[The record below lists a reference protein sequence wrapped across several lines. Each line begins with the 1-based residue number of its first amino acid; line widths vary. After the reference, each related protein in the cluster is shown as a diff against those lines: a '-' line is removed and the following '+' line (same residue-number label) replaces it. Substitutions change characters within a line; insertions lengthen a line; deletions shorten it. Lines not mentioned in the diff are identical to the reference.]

1 MSEKIKAELLAIQ
14 NANKNKMLF
23 PLSVVN
29 WAKTHP
35 KSALH
40 SRFEWNDEKAGH
52 EYRIWQARQLITIH
66 IVLEDG
72 NPQVVSLSFDRK
84 GDGGYRSISDVL
96 TNRQLSEIMLQD
108 ALAELQRVEAR
119 YQHVRELTSVWTE
132 VKRVRAKKTA
142 AKQPSAEAT
151 L

>member
-1 MSEKIKAELLAIQ
+1 MSIKTELLQIQ
-14 NANKNKMLF
+14 SANKNQVLF
-23 PLSVVN
+23 PLSVVK
-29 WAKTHP
+29 WAKAHP

-40 SRFEWNDEKAGH
+40 SRLEWDDEKAGH
-52 EYRIWQARQLITIH
+52 EYRLWQVRQLIKIYV
-66 IVLEDG
+66 VLEDG
-72 NPQVVSLSFDRK
+72 SPQIVSLSFDRK
-84 GDGGYRSISDVL
+84 GDGGYRSVSDVL

>member
-1 MSEKIKAELLAIQ
+1 MSIKSELLQIQ
-14 NANKNKMLF
+14 NANKNQVLF
-23 PLSVVN
+23 PLNVVK
-29 WAKTHP
+29 WAKSHP

-40 SRFEWNDEKAGH
+40 SRLEWDDEKAGH
-52 EYRIWQARQLITIH
+52 EHRLWQVRQLIKIYV
-66 IVLEDG
+66 VLEDG
-72 NPQVVSLSFDRK
+72 SPQIVSLSFDRK
-84 GDGGYRSISDVL
+84 GDGGYRSVSDVL

-108 ALAELQRVEAR
+108 ALADLQRVEAR